1 MKEEILSVED
11 QSHWQ
16 ELSGF
21 LRQNAFNDNQIE
33 QIHQLAIASSYAL
46 SQLSKN
52 PDWIRQLIQIDE
64 FETGDF
70 PDILTPDQPVNLI
83 TVKQQLRL
91 YRHNK
96 LVQIIFLDVVK
107 KIPLRQTLKN
117 LSQLADLLI
126 TKALEM
132 CEKQLADKHGR
143 PEHTDGS
150 AMNLNIIAM
159 GKLGGHELNFS
170 SDIDLICCYANDGEL
185 KGFGRLSYSEFF
197 TRVVR
202 LLSNCLGETTE
213 DGFVYRVDL
222 RLRPW
227 GDSGPVAL
235 SHAGLEHYYQ
245 LHGREWEQYAMVKA
259 RLITGNDS
267 DRCHLKS
274 ILKPFVYRRY
284 HDYRV
289 FEGLATLKDKIDQQ
303 SRSRG
308 MQQNIKL
315 GSGGIR
321 EIEFFVQAF
330 QILKGG
336 RNNQLQTTEI
346 FTCFDVF
353 EHQSIIPVDTVHDL
367 KESYVYLRDL
377 ENKIQMLAD
386 QQTHSLPKDE
396 ISQNRIARTLSADDW
411 QDVEIKQQQVRN
423 TVSAHFNE
431 LFKRDEQDSDRR
443 QTGGFKVGPGIAMGE
458 NEQTQRELIQW
469 AGIAPASELQTQLNQ
484 FFLSKA
490 WSFMSAKAKKR
501 FTALLPQLLVAVSK
515 SDNPLIL
522 FERLLKLFSSI
533 AGRSVYFELL
543 HQSELLLIKLCDLFD
558 KSEWIADEVSRY
570 PMLLEQLIISGGIEE
585 RFDRKVLASTLQQQ
599 LDNVL
604 DDTEL
609 ELDVLRLF
617 KREQTIVIATAEL
630 AEEISTLDVGNYLS
644 ELAEILLQAVYKL
657 AKKSIEAQF
666 GIPQYSEN
674 ENLIQAEMAIIG
686 YGKLGGNEL
695 HYQSDLDLIFLHDSH
710 GSSQHSSGPKVI
722 DNSHYFARLA
732 QKVISM
738 TSVLTGSGK
747 LYEIDS
753 RLRPEG
759 SSGLLVSSAQA
770 YRQYQLEKAWTWEH
784 QALVRARQVVGN
796 ESLAESF
803 GHIRNE
809 TLGLSRD
816 IDDLTNEILNM
827 REKMYRAKRPAE
839 GEFMDLKHSRGC
851 MVDIEFMVQF
861 WVLLH
866 ANKNGSICTYSD
878 NISILNELIRLNTIP
893 SQYSQLVD
901 IYLTYHRHLHEAV
914 LQNKPAEIEA
924 EKIDAEVVQVRKI
937 WKQCFS
943 L

>member
-1 MKEEILSVED
+1 MKEELFSVED
-11 QSHWQ
+11 QFHWR

-21 LRQNAFNDNQIE
+21 LREHAFNKDRIE
-33 QIHQLAIASSYAL
+33 QIHQLAIASSFAL
-46 SQLSKN
+46 DQLSKN
-52 PDWIRQLIQIDE
+52 PQWIQPLLQLDK

-70 PDILTPDQPVNLI
+70 PDILTSDQPVNMI
-83 TVKQQLRL
+83 TVKQQLRS

-96 LVQIIFLDVVK
+96 LIQIIFLDVVK

-126 TKALEM
+126 TKALYF
-132 CEKQLADKHGR
+132 CEKQLADKHGQ
-143 PEHTDGS
+143 PLHADGS
-150 AMNLNIIAM
+150 PMNLNIIAM

-170 SDIDLICCYANDGEL
+170 SDIDFICCYANDGEL
-185 KGFGRLSYSEFF
+185 AGFGRLSYSEFF
-197 TRVVR
+197 ARAVR

-259 RLITGNDS
+259 RIISGS
-267 DRCHLKS
+267 EADRSYLKS

-289 FEGLATLKDKIDQQ
+289 FEGLASLKDKIDQQ
-303 SRSRG
+303 ARSRG

-321 EIEFFVQAF
+321 EIEFFIQAF

-336 RNNQLQTTEI
+336 RNIQLQTTEI
-346 FTCFDVF
+346 FTCFEVF
-353 EHQSIIPVDTVHDL
+353 EQQSIIPVKTVHDL
-367 KESYVYLRDL
+367 KASYEYLRDL

-386 QQTHSLPKDE
+386 QQTHSLPEDE
-396 ISQNRIARTLSADDW
+396 ISQNRIARALSVDSW
-411 QDVEIKQQQVRN
+411 EIVAGKQQQVRES
-423 TVSAHFNE
+423 VSRHFNE
-431 LFKRDEQDSDRR
+431 LFKRDDQKHDKQQAE
-443 QTGGFKVGPGIAMGE
+443 FKVDPNIATGE
-458 NEQTQRELIQW
+458 NELAQHELIQW
-469 AGIAPASELQTQLNQ
+469 AGIAPANELQQQLNQ

-515 SDNPLIL
+515 SEQPLVL

-558 KSEWIADEVSRY
+558 KSEWIAEEVSRY
-570 PMLLEQLIISGGIEE
+570 PMLLEQLIISGRLQE
-585 RFDRKVLASTLQQQ
+585 RFDRKVLASSLQRQ

-630 AEEISTLDVGNYLS
+630 AEEISTVEVGNYLS
-644 ELAEILLQAVYKL
+644 ELAEILLDAVYRL
-657 AKKSIEAQF
+657 AKKAIETQF

-674 ENLIQAEMAIIG
+674 GNLIRADMAIIG

-710 GSSQHSSGPKVI
+710 GSSQQTSGPKVI

-738 TSVLTGSGK
+738 TSVLTGAGK

-759 SSGLLVSSAQA
+759 SSGLLVSSVQA

-784 QALVRARQVVGN
+784 QALVRARQVVGA
-796 ESLAESF
+796 ESLAKSF
-803 GHIRNE
+803 SHIRNE
-809 TLGLSRD
+809 VIGLARNVDKLTAD
-816 IDDLTNEILNM
+816 ILDM
-827 REKMYRAKRPAE
+827 REKMYQVKQPAE
-839 GEFMDLKHSRGC
+839 GDFKHLKHSRGC
-851 MVDIEFMVQF
+851 MIDIEFMVQF

-866 ANKNGSICTYSD
+866 ANKNGSICAYSD

-893 SQYSQLVD
+893 GHYSPLVD

-914 LQNKPAEIEA
+914 LQNRSAEIEA
-924 EKIDAEVVQVRKI
+924 EKIEAEVIQVQEI
-937 WKQCFS
+937 WKECFC

>member
-16 ELSGF
+16 ELSAF
-21 LRQNAFNDNQIE
+21 LQEHAFNDKQIE
-33 QIHQLAIASSYAL
+33 QLHHLAIASSFAL
-46 SQLSKN
+46 DQLSKN
-52 PDWIRQLIQIDE
+52 PQWIEPLLQLDK
-64 FETGDF
+64 FESGDF
-70 PDILTPDQPVNLI
+70 PDILTSDQPVNMI
-83 TVKQQLRL
+83 TVKQQLRS

-96 LVQIIFLDVVK
+96 LIQIIFLDVIK
-107 KIPLRQTLKN
+107 KVPLRQTLKN

-126 TKALEM
+126 TKALYF
-132 CEKQLADKHGR
+132 CEKQLADKHGQ
-143 PEHTDGS
+143 PVHADGS
-150 AMNLNIIAM
+150 PMNLNIIAM

-170 SDIDLICCYANDGEL
+170 SDIDLICCYANDAEL
-185 KGFGRLSYSEFF
+185 TGFGRLSYSEFF
-197 TRVVR
+197 ARAVR

-259 RLITGNDS
+259 RIISGS
-267 DRCHLKS
+267 EADRTHLKS

-308 MQQNIKL
+308 MRQNIKL

-346 FTCFDVF
+346 FDCFEVL
-353 EHQSIIPVDTVHDL
+353 EQQSIIPSETVREL
-367 KESYVYLRDL
+367 KESYKYLRDL

-386 QQTHSLPKDE
+386 QQTHVLPTDAL
-396 ISQNRIARTLSADDW
+396 SQNRIARTLSAASW
-411 QDVEIKQQQVRN
+411 QDVENKQQQIRG
-423 TVSAHFNE
+423 TVSRHFNE
-431 LFKRDEQDSDRR
+431 LFKRDEQQND
-443 QTGGFKVGPGIAMGE
+443 FKADPNIAIGE
-458 NEQTQRELIQW
+458 NESAQRELIQE
-469 AGIAPASELQTQLNQ
+469 AGITPASELQQQLNQ

-501 FTALLPQLLVAVSK
+501 FTALLAKLLFAVAK
-515 SDNPLIL
+515 SEHPLVL

-543 HQSELLLIKLCDLFD
+543 HQSELLLVKLCDLFD

-570 PMLLEQLIISGGIEE
+570 PMLLEQLIISGRLED
-585 RFDRKVLASTLQQQ
+585 RFDRKVLTATLRRQ

-630 AEEISTLDVGNYLS
+630 AEEISTVDVGNYLS
-644 ELAEILLQAVYKL
+644 ELAEILLDAVYRL
-657 AKKSIEAQF
+657 AKKAVEAQF
-666 GIPQYSEN
+666 GLPQYDEN
-674 ENLIQAEMAIIG
+674 GDLHTAEMAIIG

-695 HYQSDLDLIFLHDSH
+695 HYQSDLDLIFLHNSR
-710 GSSQHSSGPKVI
+710 GSKQQSSGPKVI

-759 SSGLLVSSAQA
+759 NSGLLVSSAQA
-770 YRQYQLEKAWTWEH
+770 YHQYQLEKAWTWEH

-803 GHIRNE
+803 RRIRNE
-809 TLGLSRD
+809 VLGLPRD
-816 IDDLTNEILNM
+816 INRLTDDILNM
-827 REKMYRAKRPAE
+827 REKMYHARRPAE
-839 GEFMDLKHSRGC
+839 GELLDLKHSHGC
-851 MVDIEFMVQF
+851 MIDIEFMVQF

-866 ANKNGSICTYSD
+866 ANKNGSICAYSD

-893 SQYSQLVD
+893 GQYAQLVD

-914 LQNKPAEIEA
+914 LQNRPAEIEA
-924 EKIDAEVVQVRKI
+924 EKIEEEVIQVRKI
-937 WKQCFS
+937 WKECFC

>member
-1 MKEEILSVED
+1 MKEELFSVED
-11 QSHWQ
+11 QFHWR

-21 LRQNAFNDNQIE
+21 LRENAFDKDQIE
-33 QIHQLAIASSYAL
+33 QIHQLAIASSFAL
-46 SQLSKN
+46 NQLSKN
-52 PDWIRQLIQIDE
+52 PQWTHQLIQLDE

-70 PDILTPDQPVNLI
+70 PAILAPDQPVDMI
-83 TVKQQLRL
+83 TIKHRLRI

-96 LVQIIFLDVVK
+96 LIQIIFLDVVK

-117 LSQLADLLI
+117 LSELADLLI
-126 TKALEM
+126 TETLGL
-132 CEKQLADKHGR
+132 CEKQLSEKHGQ
-143 PEHTDGS
+143 PFHADGS
-150 AMNLNIIAM
+150 PMNLNIIAM

-185 KGFGRLSYSEFF
+185 KGFGQLSYSEYFA
-197 TRVVR
+197 RVVR
-202 LLSNCLGETTE
+202 MLSNCLSETNE

-259 RLITGNDS
+259 RIISGS
-267 DRCHLKS
+267 KADRSYLKS
-274 ILKPFVYRRY
+274 ILRPFVYRKY

-289 FEGLATLKDKIDQQ
+289 FEGLASLKDKIDQQ
-303 SRSRG
+303 ARSRG

-346 FTCFDVF
+346 FTCFEVF
-353 EHQSIIPVDTVHDL
+353 EQQSIIPVSTVHDL
-367 KESYVYLRDL
+367 KASYEFLRDL

-386 QQTHSLPKDE
+386 QQTHSLPEDE
-396 ISQNRIARTLSADDW
+396 ISRNRIARALSVDSW
-411 QDVEIKQQQVRN
+411 EIVASKQQQVRES
-423 TVSAHFNE
+423 VSRHFKE
-431 LFKRDEQDSDRR
+431 LFKRDDQQHDKQ
-443 QTGGFKVGPGIAMGE
+443 QTEFKVDPNIATGE
-458 NEQTQRELIQW
+458 NEAAQFKLIQW
-469 AGIAPASELQTQLNQ
+469 AGISPANELQQQLNQ
-484 FFLSKA
+484 FFLSRA

-501 FTALLPQLLVAVSK
+501 FTALLPNLLVAVGK
-515 SDNPLIL
+515 SERPLVL

-558 KSEWIADEVSRY
+558 KSEWIAEEVSRY
-570 PMLLEQLIISGGIEE
+570 PMLLEHLIVSGRLEE
-585 RFDRKVLASTLQQQ
+585 RFNRKVLASSLQRQ

-630 AEEISTLDVGNYLS
+630 AEEIGTADVGNYLS
-644 ELAEILLQAVYKL
+644 ELAEILLDAVYRL
-657 AKKSIEAQF
+657 AKKSIETQF

-674 ENLIQAEMAIIG
+674 EKLIRAEMAIIG

-695 HYQSDLDLIFLHDSH
+695 HYQSDLDLIFLHNSQ
-710 GSSQHSSGPKVI
+710 GSNQQSSGPKMI

-759 SSGLLVSSAQA
+759 NSGLLVSSAQA
-770 YRQYQLEKAWTWEH
+770 YHQYQLEKAWTWEH

-803 GHIRNE
+803 RHIRNE
-809 TLGLSRD
+809 ALGLSRD
-816 IDDLTNEILNM
+816 INKLIDDILNM
-827 REKMYRAKRPAE
+827 REKMYQAKQPAE
-839 GEFMDLKHSRGC
+839 GEFK
-851 MVDIEFMVQF
+851 
-861 WVLLH
+861 
-866 ANKNGSICTYSD
+866 
-878 NISILNELIRLNTIP
+878 
-893 SQYSQLVD
+893 
-901 IYLTYHRHLHEAV
+901 
-914 LQNKPAEIEA
+914 
-924 EKIDAEVVQVRKI
+924 
-937 WKQCFS
+937 
-943 L
+943 